1 METRPAPRIVY
12 VDRLDNRVVIGFDD
26 GKTALYSADL
36 LYSIV
41 GTAQEMVE
49 PEEGQEMQAGVEEG
63 KQTQHAAQ
71 LDQPVPA
78 AQAPQ
83 RRYR

>member
-41 GTAQEMVE
+41 VTAQEMVE
-49 PEEGQEMQAGVEEG
+49 PEDDEEQEPI
-63 KQTQHAAQ
+63 
-71 LDQPVPA
+71 L
-78 AQAPQ
+78 
-83 RRYR
+83 

>member
-49 PEEGQEMQAGVEEG
+49 PEDDEQQEPI
-63 KQTQHAAQ
+63 
-71 LDQPVPA
+71 L
-78 AQAPQ
+78 
-83 RRYR
+83 

>member
-49 PEEGQEMQAGVEEG
+49 PEDDEQ
-63 KQTQHAAQ
+63 
-71 LDQPVPA
+71 
-78 AQAPQ
+78 
-83 RRYR
+83 